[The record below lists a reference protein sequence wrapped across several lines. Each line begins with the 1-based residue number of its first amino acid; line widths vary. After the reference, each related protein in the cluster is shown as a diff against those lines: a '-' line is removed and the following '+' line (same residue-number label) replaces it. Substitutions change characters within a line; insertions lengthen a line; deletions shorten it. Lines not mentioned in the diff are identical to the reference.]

1 MKWRRLNLR
10 KLVVVQAVVAIIFGY
25 LLLSLFPKVPLLSA
39 CVISIVFALVATLV
53 IQVGIERVRNPED
66 EGGDFLSD
74 VDIEISTD
82 PTA

>member
-10 KLVVVQAVVAIIFGY
+10 KLVVGQAVVAIIFGY

-39 CVISIVFALVATLV
+39 CVISIVFVATLV

-74 VDIEISTD
+74 VDIDID
-82 PTA
+82 

>member
-1 MKWRRLNLR
+1 MKWCRLNLR

-74 VDIEISTD
+74 VDIDID
-82 PTA
+82 